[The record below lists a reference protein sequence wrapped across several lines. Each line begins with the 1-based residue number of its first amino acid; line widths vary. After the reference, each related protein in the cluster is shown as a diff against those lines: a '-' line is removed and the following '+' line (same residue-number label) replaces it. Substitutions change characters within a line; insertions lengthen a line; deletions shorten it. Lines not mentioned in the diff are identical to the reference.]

1 MDSSVLKGEDFK
13 NELTIRNIDFIV
25 PSIEYSVVQI
35 IGHFIGKSINHSIAQ
50 TTEQSTVQTMEYS
63 IV

>member
-1 MDSSVLKGEDFK
+1 MESSMLKGEDFK

-25 PSIEYSVVQI
+25 LSIEVQT
-35 IGHFIGKSINHSIAQ
+35 IGHFIVKSINHSIAQ
-50 TTEQSTVQTMEYS
+50 TTEHCTVQTMEYS